1 MATGITE
8 ADVWQAADALL
19 LEGARPTIERVR
31 LKIGR
36 GSPNT
41 VSPYLET
48 WFRILGARIKDP
60 GAFAAAPALPDPI
73 SQAAA
78 HFWEAAM
85 AEARAQMAQVLAERQ
100 ALLQAQQ
107 VKLQEKTEELG
118 RLEARLLERQRDMEE
133 SLKLAKS
140 QAASAENRL
149 LGVEDQLRQRDE
161 QLAQSRRAGEEA
173 RAALAAL
180 TLQEA
185 ALRTEQE
192 AALARAQERH
202 SAHERRWLADL
213 DAERVAGKRL
223 QARLDEQQ
231 KAAEQAATLAR
242 TSLDR
247 AQAETRQAEQ
257 TAAHERAQRQSLEVQ
272 LKATHEALAFADRV
286 SAERQEDMRT
296 QLQLVRRQVEDLSEQ
311 VQRRNREQEALAEQ
325 LKQRDRQLDDL
336 TRVLAQTHVTPR
348 EPDQA

>member
-48 WFRILGARIKDP
+48 WFRTLGARIKDP
-60 GAFAAAPALPDPI
+60 GAFSAAPALPDPV

-85 AEARAQMAQVLAERQ
+85 AEARAQVTQALAERQ
-100 ALLQAQQ
+100 AALQTQQ
-107 VKLQEKTEELG
+107 VQLQERTEELE
-118 RLEARLLERQRDMEE
+118 RLEVRLLERQRDLED
-133 SLKLAKS
+133 SLKLATL
-140 QAASAENRL
+140 QAAAAENRL

-161 QLAQSRRAGEEA
+161 QLEQSRKAGEDA
-173 RAALAAL
+173 RAEIAALALQAS
-180 TLQEA
+180 TLRIEHEA
-185 ALRTEQE
+185 ALV
-192 AALARAQERH
+192 RAQERH

-213 DAERVAGKRL
+213 DAERVSGKRL
-223 QARLDEQQ
+223 QVRLDELQ
-231 KAAEQAATLAR
+231 KHAEQAGVQAR
-242 TSLDR
+242 AALDR
-247 AQAETRQAEQ
+247 AQAEMRQAEQ
-257 TAAHERAQRQSLEVQ
+257 TALQERAQRQSLELQ
-272 LKATHEALAFADRV
+272 LNAVHEARALADRV
-286 SAERQEDMRT
+286 SEDRQEDMRA
-296 QLQLVRRQVEDLSEQ
+296 QLGQLRRQVDDLSDQ
-311 VQRRNREQEALAEQ
+311 IKHRSREREALVEQ
-325 LKQRDRQLDDL
+325 LKQRDRQLDEL
-336 TRVLAQTHVTPR
+336 TRVLAQVHLSSR